1 MTLLRLNR
9 PAPRRLPVV
18 SALALTAVLWGSGCA
33 HFECTAHGG
42 HEVRALSTEHFVV
55 TSDLPEAQHR
65 AEAER
70 LELLWDTF
78 AAFFHADV
86 PRAAIPVVVMSDA
99 SDVEA
104 FAPSYAGFVS
114 RRDPDVLVVGARPE
128 EGQHRDVNAHEL
140 THLVSAYLLP
150 RQPRWVAE
158 GLAALFEDATFR
170 DARTVRMGRWNEGR
184 ADEAFIVG
192 VASLDELQAWGG
204 LRFDD
209 SERHLYASAW
219 AWIHYLANHDE
230 ARLRRLFDGL
240 KSATPLPEV
249 MRTVFPAGEAAA
261 LQAKVQAY
269 LGDARFRGWETSLRR
284 TPAVHASR
292 VLAPWE
298 VHLLRRRLFLDDE
311 AARARE
317 LSMAGSLAPTPL
329 PAPLQVA
336 QCGGDAPC
344 LEALL
349 AAHPESPEVLIAAR
363 DAGLKLPA
371 DAVKSAL
378 AQHEGNAALLAVAA
392 ETAAQAN
399 DADRL
404 DELANAGF
412 ALAPWSARL
421 ASLRVLGAVA
431 HGRCDEAVAELSVA
445 ESLGPERPT
454 ANSEKY
460 YAALRKQVAAC
471 VK

>member
-1 MTLLRLNR
+1 MKARWYTRSMTLLRLDP
-9 PAPRRLPVV
+9 PAPRRLPF
-18 SALALTAVLWGSGCA
+18 SFALLCGSGCA

-42 HEVRALSTEHFVV
+42 REVRALSTGHFVV

-65 AEAER
+65 AEADR

-86 PRAAIPVVVMSDA
+86 PRAAIPLVVMSDA
-99 SDVEA
+99 SDVET
-104 FAPSYAGFVS
+104 FAPGYSGFVS
-114 RRDPDVLVVGARPE
+114 RRDPDVLVVGAPPE
-128 EGQHRDVNAHEL
+128 KGQHRDVNAHEL
-140 THLVSAYLLP
+140 THLVSAYLVP

-158 GLAALFEDATFR
+158 GLAALYEDATFS
-170 DARTVRMGRWNEGR
+170 DARTVRMGRWNAAR
-184 ADEAFIVG
+184 ADEAFVVG
-192 VASLDELQAWGG
+192 VASLDELEAWGD

-249 MRTVFPAGEAAA
+249 MRAVFPAGEATG
-261 LQAKVQAY
+261 LQANIQAD

-298 VHLLRRRLFLDDE
+298 VHLLRQRLLLDDE
-311 AARARE
+311 AARTRE
-317 LSMAGSLAPTPL
+317 LAVAVSLAPTPL
-329 PAPLQVA
+329 PPPLQVA
-336 QCGGDAPC
+336 RCGGDAPC
-344 LEALL
+344 LEVLL
-349 AAHPESPEVLIAAR
+349 AAHPESPDVLIAAR
-363 DAGLKLPA
+363 GAGLKLPA
-371 DAVKSAL
+371 DAVKA
-378 AQHEGNAALLAVAA
+378 AIEHHEANAAWLAVAA
-392 ETAAQAN
+392 ETAAQEN
-399 DADRL
+399 DYGRL

-421 ASLRVLGAVA
+421 ASLRMLAAVA
-431 HGRCDEAVAELSVA
+431 HRRCDEAVARLSVA
-445 ESLGPERPT
+445 ESLGQEGPT
-454 ANSEKY
+454 ADFERTPRSTT
-460 YAALRKQVAAC
+460 RRC
-471 VK
+471 